1 MKSLRRFSF
10 TLWTLLVFS
19 ALLPNIEAQNSTTI
33 TAASTNTETTITAA
47 PTTTTTERTTMT
59 TEPATASK
67 APVNV
72 SNLNVESIT
81 TSSVKVIWNKT
92 DVASYRVY
100 WTKGEITS
108 NETVTQNFKN
118 ITGLDPGVQYTISV
132 TAVAND
138 NTTEGHPDMVT
149 VYTKPEV
156 VTNLSV
162 FNVTTSSLLVNWT
175 KPKGSS
181 SFYRIHWKDGRINDQ
196 RNVSETSLTISNLT
210 AGEQY
215 TITVTAVAADKLTEG
230 ESKTSFNYT
239 KPEAVNNLTVTEVT
253 TTSVSLNWT
262 EPEGKRLFYTVKWEK
277 ENKHLITSETQANVT
292 ELNPGENYCFNVTAV
307 ATDNKTESDERNICG
322 FTKPEIVTN
331 LSVFNVTT
339 SSLFVYWT
347 KPKGS
352 SSFYRIHWKGGEI
365 SLQRNVSETYLTI
378 SNLTAG
384 EQYTITVTA
393 VAADKRT
400 EGKSETVV
408 KYTKPEAVNNLTVT
422 EVTTTSVSL
431 NWTEPEGK
439 RLFYTV
445 KWENE
450 NKHLNTSET
459 QANVTELNP
468 GENYCFNVTA
478 VATDNKTESDER
490 NICGFT
496 KPEVVTNLSVFNVTT
511 SSLFVYWTKPKGN
524 SSFYRVHWKGGRI
537 NDQINVSETSLTIS
551 NLTAGEQ
558 YTITVSAVAADKL
571 TEGKSETV
579 VIYTKPE
586 AVNNLTVTEVTTT
599 SVSVNWTEPE
609 GKRLFYT
616 VKWENGNKHLNT
628 SETQANVTELNPGE
642 NYCFNVTAV
651 ATDNKT
657 ESDERNICQFTKP
670 EVVTN
675 LSVFNVT
682 TSSLFVYWTKPKGSS
697 SFYRIHWKGG
707 EISLQRNVSETYLT
721 ISNLTAGEQ
730 YTITVSAVAADKLT
744 EGKSETV
751 VIYTKPEAVNN
762 LTVTEVTT
770 TSVSVNWTEPEGKRL
785 FYTVKWENGNKHLNT
800 SETQANVTELNPGE
814 NYCFNVTAVT
824 TDNKTESDERNI
836 CQFTKPE
843 VVTNLSVFNVTT
855 SSLFVYWTKPKGSS
869 SFYRI
874 HWKSGEISL
883 QRNVSETYL
892 TISNLTAGEQ
902 YTITVSAVA
911 ADNLTEGKSETV
923 VIYTKPEAVNNLT
936 VTEVTTTSVSL
947 NWTEPEG
954 KRLFYTV
961 KWENEN
967 KHLNTSETQAN
978 VTELN
983 PGKNYCFNVTAVAT
997 DNKTESDERNICG
1010 FTKPEVVTNLSVFN
1024 VTTSSLFVYWTK
1036 PKGNSSFYRVHWK
1049 GGRINDQ
1056 INVSETSLTISN
1068 LTAGEQYTITVSAVA
1083 ADKLTE
1089 GKSETVVIYTKPEA
1103 VNNLTVTEV
1112 TTTSVSLNWTEPE
1125 GKRLFYTVKW
1135 ENGNKHLNT
1144 SETQANVTELNPG
1157 ENYCFNVTAVA
1168 TDNKTESDERNICQ
1182 FTKPEVV
1189 TNLSVFN
1196 VTTSSLFVYW
1206 TKPKGS
1212 SSFYRI
1218 HWKSGEISLQ
1228 RNVSETYLTISN
1240 LTAGEQYTIT
1250 VSAVAADNLTEGKSE
1265 TVVIYTKPEAVN
1277 NLTVTEVTTT
1287 SVSLNWTEPEGKRL
1301 FYTVKWENENKH
1313 LNTSET
1319 QANVTEL
1326 NPGKNYCFNVTA
1338 VATDNKTESDERNI
1352 CGFTKPEVV
1361 TNLSVFNVTTSS
1373 LFVYWTK
1380 PKGNSSF
1387 YRVHWKG
1394 GRINDQIN
1402 VSETSLT
1409 ISNLTAG
1416 EQYTITVTAVAADK
1430 LTEGKSETVVIYTK
1444 PEAVNNLTVTEVT
1457 TTSVS
1462 VNWTEPEGKRL
1473 FYTVKWENGNKHLNT
1488 SETQANV
1495 TELTPGENYCFNVT
1509 AVATD
1514 NKTESDERNICQFT
1528 KPEVVTNLSV
1538 FNVTTSSLF
1547 VYWTKPKGSS
1557 SFYRIHWKGGEIS
1570 LQRNVSETYL
1580 TISNLTAGEQYT
1592 ITVTAV
1598 AADKLTEGKS
1608 ETVVKYTK
1616 PEAVNNLTVTEVT
1629 TTSVSLNWTEP
1640 EGKRLFYTVKWEN
1653 ENKHLNTSETQAN
1666 VTELNP
1672 GENYCFN
1679 VTAVATD
1686 NKTESDERN
1695 ICGFTRP
1702 VKPVNIR
1709 VDSRTSDN
1717 INITW
1722 TLPEGRVDHYIVNI
1736 SNPSSNYNVTITN
1749 ATTAASSGLL
1759 PGRSFI
1765 FTVTAVAGTFTNT
1778 SDQFSFATYPLSV
1791 TSFNFTNRTNS
1802 SLNLQWVTPKT
1813 MDGALNI
1820 SYIITYNNPN
1830 DTVSKNRST
1839 EKTNIELNGLQSG
1852 TNYTINITTV
1862 GPEQLSSSPVT
1873 KYTYTLPNPVQNAK
1887 ASPISPTSIRVNWSQ
1902 PLNVQE
1908 YYQYRVQTYNSTG
1921 VLDNTYINKSST
1933 TSYDVPS
1940 LEPGFFYS
1948 INITTIVSSDTASN
1962 SVAVSSYTMPKAVTD
1977 LTVSFVG
1984 TTSIQLSWK
1993 TQMNFSNSCNY
2004 LVEALLG
2011 SERVQNSSTNFKNF
2025 TFNSLTPGTLYTFN
2039 VLTVHEGVSSTST
2052 SKMEYTIP
2060 AQVSDILVVG
2070 TTSSLSVNWTK
2081 AVGQVSSYLIQ
2092 LYNNTNSL
2100 IYNTNL
2106 TNETTQHTFEN
2117 LKPGVLYHVEVVTKS
2132 GPKESNRS
2140 VVYNATFPNPPGSI
2154 MVEFQTNSS
2163 IRFNWSL
2170 PANMDPPQNFTVF
2183 TKNDSYVTKNNS
2195 FLLENLESGS
2205 MYTVSVVTVGAWG
2218 YKSTIQSTQNYTRP
2232 NSVTGLTKTKITPS
2246 SVTLKWNQANSKPPY
2261 IYEVQLT
2268 SVLNVS
2274 QWKVVN
2280 YTTITF
2286 DGLKSG
2292 SKYNFTVTTVTEDYT
2307 RAESVKVF
2315 YYTSP
2320 YNITDLNA
2328 FTLNTTAV
2336 YLHWTKPYE
2345 YKVDFKYR
2353 VETTG
2358 CHNQTTNSEAEN
2370 VTFTDLISGT
2380 NCSFCVTVIAENGT
2394 EGKEIC
2400 TTQYTKPNV
2409 ALLNISNE
2417 GFNDSVLVS
2426 WTKPPGNVEKYELHL
2441 NCSSSPN
2448 QTAMPSVNNTFRFY
2462 NLHAAELCSAV
2473 MKSHSG
2479 TFEVP
2484 SEIVT
2489 TATYPNPPGNIGIQ
2503 KQSTSSI
2510 ELQWGQAPHMEH
2522 AFNYSYKLTYNY
2534 SQNEIPSNKT
2544 NYILSQLLSGT
2555 SYNISV
2561 TTVGPMYFE
2570 SKSVYKY
2577 VTTRPH
2583 NVKSLKLD
2591 PDEERINLSWILPD
2605 EYKDT
2610 YHFFVTWQ
2618 SHDWTY
2624 ARNDTTDGTL
2634 YSIPELTPGT
2644 DYNITIITKTSD
2656 GTGSAI
2662 ETVSNCTNA
2671 SPVKNLIG
2679 YGPNSGDAK
2688 IILDWDTPNGNYSNF
2703 KFTVTNTSTLSYANG
2718 PKHTISNLTY
2728 HSIYEIKVET
2738 QSCGNPS
2745 TPQSIT
2751 CQTGVAKPPAIPS
2764 TSVKQVSKTHKTF
2777 TLSIE
2782 TNLINNS
2789 KGPVTH
2795 VGILVTSD
2803 DIASIPDLEKFLV
2816 NTYPEWKSKS
2826 AIAYLATVMTYTQ
2839 TIRRS
2844 SVTLD
2849 FEIGNESKWEGYA
2862 NGPLDPTGS
2871 YKYAVVVCTYLV
2883 VDSGKIDTSK
2893 SVCSISDLSIVI
2905 ILDKDPA
2912 ITYIAIGATLGIFG
2926 VLFVILIGFII
2937 YWKRLSRK
2945 ESPDIQIQSME
2956 GKVSVAVRVEDFE
2969 AYYRKQKADSS
2980 CGFAE
2985 EFEDLK
2991 PVGTAQA
2998 KLHALALENKPKNR
3012 YNNVLPYDSS
3022 RVKLSVV
3029 HGSPNE
3035 DYINANYMPGYLSRK
3050 EFIAAQ
3056 GPLPATVNEF
3066 WRMVWE
3072 KNVQTV
3078 VMLTRCNEQGRVKC
3092 EQYWGPGTKY
3102 YEDIIVTTTS
3112 EIQLEDWTIRDFDIK
3127 NVKTTE
3133 VRSVRHFHFTAW
3145 PDHGVPETTE
3155 LLISFRHLVREHM
3168 NQYSRNSPT
3177 VVHCSAGVG
3186 RTGTFIAIDRLIFQ
3200 IERENIV
3207 DVYGIV
3213 HDLRMHRTL
3222 MVQTEDQYVFLN
3234 QCALDIIRART
3245 GNNVDLIYQNT
3256 AAISIYENVEPKR
3269 GY

>member
-19 ALLPNIEAQNSTTI
+19 ALLPNIEAQNSAIETATTALAATTTTATTSAATATATLVPTTATAVDAAVSTATTAPTTLTAASTTLTAAPTTSAAAPTTSTAAPTTFTAASTTSTAAPTTSTAAPTTSTAASTTLTAASTTLTASPTITATTITATSTNTVTTITAAPTITATTITAVPTTTITAVPTTTATTITAVPTTTITPASTNTVITITATPSTTATKITATPSTTATTITAASTTTATTI

-59 TEPATASK
+59 AEPTTAT
-67 APVNV
+67 PGNV

-81 TSSVKVIWNKT
+81 TSSVKVTWNKT
-92 DVASYRVY
+92 DDASYRVY

-118 ITGLDPGVQYTISV
+118 ITGLDPGVQYTINV
-132 TAVAND
+132 NAVAND

-149 VYTKPEV
+149 VYT
-156 VTNLSV
+156 
-162 FNVTTSSLLVNWT
+162 
-175 KPKGSS
+175 
-181 SFYRIHWKDGRINDQ
+181 
-196 RNVSETSLTISNLT
+196 
-210 AGEQY
+210 
-215 TITVTAVAADKLTEG
+215 
-230 ESKTSFNYT
+230 
-239 KPEAVNNLTVTEVT
+239 
-253 TTSVSLNWT
+253 
-262 EPEGKRLFYTVKWEK
+262 
-277 ENKHLITSETQANVT
+277 
-292 ELNPGENYCFNVTAV
+292 
-307 ATDNKTESDERNICG
+307 
-322 FTKPEIVTN
+322 
-331 LSVFNVTT
+331 
-339 SSLFVYWT
+339 
-347 KPKGS
+347 
-352 SSFYRIHWKGGEI
+352 
-365 SLQRNVSETYLTI
+365 
-378 SNLTAG
+378 
-384 EQYTITVTA
+384 
-393 VAADKRT
+393 
-400 EGKSETVV
+400 
-408 KYTKPEAVNNLTVT
+408 
-422 EVTTTSVSL
+422 
-431 NWTEPEGK
+431 
-439 RLFYTV
+439 
-445 KWENE
+445 
-450 NKHLNTSET
+450 
-459 QANVTELNP
+459 
-468 GENYCFNVTA
+468 
-478 VATDNKTESDER
+478 
-490 NICGFT
+490 
-496 KPEVVTNLSVFNVTT
+496 
-511 SSLFVYWTKPKGN
+511 
-524 SSFYRVHWKGGRI
+524 
-537 NDQINVSETSLTIS
+537 
-551 NLTAGEQ
+551 
-558 YTITVSAVAADKL
+558 
-571 TEGKSETV
+571 
-579 VIYTKPE
+579 
-586 AVNNLTVTEVTTT
+586 
-599 SVSVNWTEPE
+599 
-609 GKRLFYT
+609 
-616 VKWENGNKHLNT
+616 
-628 SETQANVTELNPGE
+628 
-642 NYCFNVTAV
+642 
-651 ATDNKT
+651 
-657 ESDERNICQFTKP
+657 
-670 EVVTN
+670 
-675 LSVFNVT
+675 
-682 TSSLFVYWTKPKGSS
+682 
-697 SFYRIHWKGG
+697 
-707 EISLQRNVSETYLT
+707 
-721 ISNLTAGEQ
+721 
-730 YTITVSAVAADKLT
+730 
-744 EGKSETV
+744 
-751 VIYTKPEAVNN
+751 
-762 LTVTEVTT
+762 
-770 TSVSVNWTEPEGKRL
+770 
-785 FYTVKWENGNKHLNT
+785 
-800 SETQANVTELNPGE
+800 
-814 NYCFNVTAVT
+814 
-824 TDNKTESDERNI
+824 
-836 CQFTKPE
+836 
-843 VVTNLSVFNVTT
+843 
-855 SSLFVYWTKPKGSS
+855 
-869 SFYRI
+869 
-874 HWKSGEISL
+874 
-883 QRNVSETYL
+883 
-892 TISNLTAGEQ
+892 
-902 YTITVSAVA
+902 
-911 ADNLTEGKSETV
+911 
-923 VIYTKPEAVNNLT
+923 
-936 VTEVTTTSVSL
+936 
-947 NWTEPEG
+947 
-954 KRLFYTV
+954 
-961 KWENEN
+961 
-967 KHLNTSETQAN
+967 
-978 VTELN
+978 
-983 PGKNYCFNVTAVAT
+983 
-997 DNKTESDERNICG
+997 
-1010 FTKPEVVTNLSVFN
+1010 
-1024 VTTSSLFVYWTK
+1024 
-1036 PKGNSSFYRVHWK
+1036 
-1049 GGRINDQ
+1049 
-1056 INVSETSLTISN
+1056 
-1068 LTAGEQYTITVSAVA
+1068 
-1083 ADKLTE
+1083 
-1089 GKSETVVIYTKPEA
+1089 
-1103 VNNLTVTEV
+1103 
-1112 TTTSVSLNWTEPE
+1112 
-1125 GKRLFYTVKW
+1125 
-1135 ENGNKHLNT
+1135 
-1144 SETQANVTELNPG
+1144 
-1157 ENYCFNVTAVA
+1157 
-1168 TDNKTESDERNICQ
+1168 
-1182 FTKPEVV
+1182 
-1189 TNLSVFN
+1189 
-1196 VTTSSLFVYW
+1196 
-1206 TKPKGS
+1206 
-1212 SSFYRI
+1212 
-1218 HWKSGEISLQ
+1218 
-1228 RNVSETYLTISN
+1228 
-1240 LTAGEQYTIT
+1240 
-1250 VSAVAADNLTEGKSE
+1250 
-1265 TVVIYTKPEAVN
+1265 
-1277 NLTVTEVTTT
+1277 
-1287 SVSLNWTEPEGKRL
+1287 
-1301 FYTVKWENENKH
+1301 
-1313 LNTSET
+1313 
-1319 QANVTEL
+1319 
-1326 NPGKNYCFNVTA
+1326 
-1338 VATDNKTESDERNI
+1338 
-1352 CGFTKPEVV
+1352 
-1361 TNLSVFNVTTSS
+1361 
-1373 LFVYWTK
+1373 
-1380 PKGNSSF
+1380 
-1387 YRVHWKG
+1387 
-1394 GRINDQIN
+1394 
-1402 VSETSLT
+1402 
-1409 ISNLTAG
+1409 
-1416 EQYTITVTAVAADK
+1416 
-1430 LTEGKSETVVIYTK
+1430 
-1444 PEAVNNLTVTEVT
+1444 
-1457 TTSVS
+1457 
-1462 VNWTEPEGKRL
+1462 
-1473 FYTVKWENGNKHLNT
+1473 
-1488 SETQANV
+1488 
-1495 TELTPGENYCFNVT
+1495 
-1509 AVATD
+1509 
-1514 NKTESDERNICQFT
+1514 
-1528 KPEVVTNLSV
+1528 
-1538 FNVTTSSLF
+1538 
-1547 VYWTKPKGSS
+1547 
-1557 SFYRIHWKGGEIS
+1557 
-1570 LQRNVSETYL
+1570 
-1580 TISNLTAGEQYT
+1580 
-1592 ITVTAV
+1592 
-1598 AADKLTEGKS
+1598 
-1608 ETVVKYTK
+1608 
-1616 PEAVNNLTVTEVT
+1616 
-1629 TTSVSLNWTEP
+1629 
-1640 EGKRLFYTVKWEN
+1640 
-1653 ENKHLNTSETQAN
+1653 
-1666 VTELNP
+1666 
-1672 GENYCFN
+1672 
-1679 VTAVATD
+1679 
-1686 NKTESDERN
+1686 
-1695 ICGFTRP
+1695 RP

-1709 VDSRTSDN
+1709 VESRTSDN

-1736 SNPSSNYNVTITN
+1736 SNASSNYNVTITN
-1749 ATTAASSGLL
+1749 ATTAAFSGLL

-1852 TNYTINITTV
+1852 TNYTISITTV

-2060 AQVSDILVVG
+2060 AQVSDILVIG

-2268 SVLNVS
+2268 SVVLNVS

-2336 YLHWTKPYE
+2336 YLNWTKPYE

-2370 VTFTDLISGT
+2370 VTFSDLISGT

-2426 WTKPPGNVEKYELHL
+2426 WTNPPGNVEKYKLNL

-2448 QTAMPSVNNTFRFY
+2448 QTAMPSFNNTFRFY

-2473 MKSHSG
+2473 MISHSG
-2479 TFEVP
+2479 TFKIP

-2570 SKSVYKY
+2570 SKSVDIY

-2610 YHFFVTWQ
+2610 YHFFVTWR

-2624 ARNDTTDGTL
+2624 VRSATTGGTL

-2644 DYNITIITKTSD
+2644 DYNIIIITKTSD
-2656 GTGSAI
+2656 GTESAI

-2671 SPVKNLIG
+2671 SPVKNLVWD
-2679 YGPNSGDAK
+2679 GPNSGDAK

-2745 TPQSIT
+2745 TPQWIT
-2751 CQTGVAKPPAIPS
+2751 CQTGVAKPPAISS
-2764 TSVKQVSKTHKTF
+2764 TFVKQVSKTHKTF

-2816 NTYPEWKSKS
+2816 NTYHEWKSKS
-2826 AIAYLATVMTYTQ
+2826 AKAYLATVMTYTQ

-2849 FEIGNESKWEGYA
+2849 FEIGNGSKWEGYA
-2862 NGPLDPTGS
+2862 NDPLDPTGS
-2871 YKYAVVVCTYLV
+2871 YRYAVVVCTYLV

-3029 HGSPNE
+3029 YGSPNE

>member
-1 MKSLRRFSF
+1 M
-10 TLWTLLVFS
+10 
-19 ALLPNIEAQNSTTI
+19 
-33 TAASTNTETTITAA
+33 
-47 PTTTTTERTTMT
+47 
-59 TEPATASK
+59 
-67 APVNV
+67 
-72 SNLNVESIT
+72 
-81 TSSVKVIWNKT
+81 
-92 DVASYRVY
+92 
-100 WTKGEITS
+100 
-108 NETVTQNFKN
+108 
-118 ITGLDPGVQYTISV
+118 
-132 TAVAND
+132 
-138 NTTEGHPDMVT
+138 
-149 VYTKPEV
+149 
-156 VTNLSV
+156 
-162 FNVTTSSLLVNWT
+162 
-175 KPKGSS
+175 
-181 SFYRIHWKDGRINDQ
+181 
-196 RNVSETSLTISNLT
+196 
-210 AGEQY
+210 
-215 TITVTAVAADKLTEG
+215 
-230 ESKTSFNYT
+230 
-239 KPEAVNNLTVTEVT
+239 
-253 TTSVSLNWT
+253 
-262 EPEGKRLFYTVKWEK
+262 
-277 ENKHLITSETQANVT
+277 
-292 ELNPGENYCFNVTAV
+292 
-307 ATDNKTESDERNICG
+307 ATDNKTESDERNIC
-322 FTKPEIVTN
+322 
-331 LSVFNVTT
+331 
-339 SSLFVYWT
+339 
-347 KPKGS
+347 
-352 SSFYRIHWKGGEI
+352 
-365 SLQRNVSETYLTI
+365 
-378 SNLTAG
+378 A
-384 EQYTITVTA
+384 
-393 VAADKRT
+393 
-400 EGKSETVV
+400 
-408 KYTKPEAVNNLTVT
+408 
-422 EVTTTSVSL
+422 
-431 NWTEPEGK
+431 
-439 RLFYTV
+439 
-445 KWENE
+445 
-450 NKHLNTSET
+450 
-459 QANVTELNP
+459 
-468 GENYCFNVTA
+468 
-478 VATDNKTESDER
+478 
-490 NICGFT
+490 
-496 KPEVVTNLSVFNVTT
+496 
-511 SSLFVYWTKPKGN
+511 
-524 SSFYRVHWKGGRI
+524 
-537 NDQINVSETSLTIS
+537 
-551 NLTAGEQ
+551 
-558 YTITVSAVAADKL
+558 
-571 TEGKSETV
+571 
-579 VIYTKPE
+579 
-586 AVNNLTVTEVTTT
+586 
-599 SVSVNWTEPE
+599 
-609 GKRLFYT
+609 
-616 VKWENGNKHLNT
+616 
-628 SETQANVTELNPGE
+628 
-642 NYCFNVTAV
+642 
-651 ATDNKT
+651 
-657 ESDERNICQFTKP
+657 FTKP

-707 EISLQRNVSETYLT
+707 EISLQRNVSET
-721 ISNLTAGEQ
+721 
-730 YTITVSAVAADKLT
+730 
-744 EGKSETV
+744 
-751 VIYTKPEAVNN
+751 
-762 LTVTEVTT
+762 
-770 TSVSVNWTEPEGKRL
+770 
-785 FYTVKWENGNKHLNT
+785 
-800 SETQANVTELNPGE
+800 
-814 NYCFNVTAVT
+814 
-824 TDNKTESDERNI
+824 
-836 CQFTKPE
+836 
-843 VVTNLSVFNVTT
+843 
-855 SSLFVYWTKPKGSS
+855 
-869 SFYRI
+869 
-874 HWKSGEISL
+874 
-883 QRNVSETYL
+883 
-892 TISNLTAGEQ
+892 
-902 YTITVSAVA
+902 
-911 ADNLTEGKSETV
+911 
-923 VIYTKPEAVNNLT
+923 
-936 VTEVTTTSVSL
+936 
-947 NWTEPEG
+947 
-954 KRLFYTV
+954 
-961 KWENEN
+961 
-967 KHLNTSETQAN
+967 
-978 VTELN
+978 
-983 PGKNYCFNVTAVAT
+983 
-997 DNKTESDERNICG
+997 
-1010 FTKPEVVTNLSVFN
+1010 
-1024 VTTSSLFVYWTK
+1024 
-1036 PKGNSSFYRVHWK
+1036 
-1049 GGRINDQ
+1049 
-1056 INVSETSLTISN
+1056 SLTISN
-1068 LTAGEQYTITVSAVA
+1068 LTAGEQYTI
-1083 ADKLTE
+1083 
-1089 GKSETVVIYTKPEA
+1089 
-1103 VNNLTVTEV
+1103 N
-1112 TTTSVSLNWTEPE
+1112 
-1125 GKRLFYTVKW
+1125 
-1135 ENGNKHLNT
+1135 
-1144 SETQANVTELNPG
+1144 
-1157 ENYCFNVTAVA
+1157 
-1168 TDNKTESDERNICQ
+1168 
-1182 FTKPEVV
+1182 
-1189 TNLSVFN
+1189 
-1196 VTTSSLFVYW
+1196 
-1206 TKPKGS
+1206 
-1212 SSFYRI
+1212 
-1218 HWKSGEISLQ
+1218 
-1228 RNVSETYLTISN
+1228 
-1240 LTAGEQYTIT
+1240 
-1250 VSAVAADNLTEGKSE
+1250 
-1265 TVVIYTKPEAVN
+1265 
-1277 NLTVTEVTTT
+1277 
-1287 SVSLNWTEPEGKRL
+1287 
-1301 FYTVKWENENKH
+1301 
-1313 LNTSET
+1313 
-1319 QANVTEL
+1319 
-1326 NPGKNYCFNVTA
+1326 
-1338 VATDNKTESDERNI
+1338 
-1352 CGFTKPEVV
+1352 
-1361 TNLSVFNVTTSS
+1361 
-1373 LFVYWTK
+1373 
-1380 PKGNSSF
+1380 
-1387 YRVHWKG
+1387 
-1394 GRINDQIN
+1394 
-1402 VSETSLT
+1402 
-1409 ISNLTAG
+1409 
-1416 EQYTITVTAVAADK
+1416 VTAVAADK
-1430 LTEGKSETVVIYTK
+1430 LTEGK
-1444 PEAVNNLTVTEVT
+1444 N
-1457 TTSVS
+1457 
-1462 VNWTEPEGKRL
+1462 
-1473 FYTVKWENGNKHLNT
+1473 
-1488 SETQANV
+1488 
-1495 TELTPGENYCFNVT
+1495 
-1509 AVATD
+1509 
-1514 NKTESDERNICQFT
+1514 
-1528 KPEVVTNLSV
+1528 
-1538 FNVTTSSLF
+1538 
-1547 VYWTKPKGSS
+1547 
-1557 SFYRIHWKGGEIS
+1557 
-1570 LQRNVSETYL
+1570 
-1580 TISNLTAGEQYT
+1580 
-1592 ITVTAV
+1592 
-1598 AADKLTEGKS
+1598 
-1608 ETVVKYTK
+1608 ETVVKY
-1616 PEAVNNLTVTEVT
+1616 
-1629 TTSVSLNWTEP
+1629 
-1640 EGKRLFYTVKWEN
+1640 
-1653 ENKHLNTSETQAN
+1653 
-1666 VTELNP
+1666 
-1672 GENYCFN
+1672 
-1679 VTAVATD
+1679 
-1686 NKTESDERN
+1686 
-1695 ICGFTRP
+1695 TRP

-1709 VDSRTSDN
+1709 VESRTSDN

-1736 SNPSSNYNVTITN
+1736 SNASSNYNVTITN
-1749 ATTAASSGLL
+1749 ATTAAFSGLL

-1852 TNYTINITTV
+1852 TNYTISITTV

-2060 AQVSDILVVG
+2060 AQVSDILVIG

-2268 SVLNVS
+2268 SVVLNVS

-2336 YLHWTKPYE
+2336 YLNWTKPYE

-2370 VTFTDLISGT
+2370 VTFSDLISGT

-2426 WTKPPGNVEKYELHL
+2426 WTNPPGNVEKYKLNL

-2448 QTAMPSVNNTFRFY
+2448 QTAMPSFNNTFRFY

-2473 MKSHSG
+2473 MISHSG
-2479 TFEVP
+2479 TFKIP

-2570 SKSVYKY
+2570 SKSVDIY

-2610 YHFFVTWQ
+2610 YHFFVTWR

-2624 ARNDTTDGTL
+2624 VRSATTGGTL

-2644 DYNITIITKTSD
+2644 DYNIIIITKTSD
-2656 GTGSAI
+2656 GTESAI

-2671 SPVKNLIG
+2671 SPVKNLVWD
-2679 YGPNSGDAK
+2679 GPNSGDAK

-2745 TPQSIT
+2745 TPQWIT
-2751 CQTGVAKPPAIPS
+2751 CQTGVAKPPAISS
-2764 TSVKQVSKTHKTF
+2764 TFVKQVSKTHKTF

-2816 NTYPEWKSKS
+2816 NTYHEWKSKS
-2826 AIAYLATVMTYTQ
+2826 AKAYLATVMTYTQ

-2849 FEIGNESKWEGYA
+2849 FEIGNGSKWEGYA
-2862 NGPLDPTGS
+2862 NDPLDPTGS
-2871 YKYAVVVCTYLV
+2871 YRYAVVVCTYLV

-3029 HGSPNE
+3029 YGSPNE

>member
-19 ALLPNIEAQNSTTI
+19 ALLPNIEAQNSAIETATTALAATTTTATTSAATATATLVPTTATAVDAAVSTATTAPTTLTAASTTLTAAPTTSAAAPTTSTAAPTTSTAAPTTFTAASTTSTAAPTTSTAAPTTSTAASTTLTAASTTLTASPTITATTI
-33 TAASTNTETTITAA
+33 TATSTNTVTTITAVPTITVTTITA
-47 PTTTTTERTTMT
+47 VPTTTITAVPTTTITAVPTTTTTERTTMT

-181 SFYRIHWKDGRINDQ
+181 SFYRIHWKGGRINDQ

-230 ESKTSFNYT
+230 ESKTSFN
-239 KPEAVNNLTVTEVT
+239 
-253 TTSVSLNWT
+253 
-262 EPEGKRLFYTVKWEK
+262 
-277 ENKHLITSETQANVT
+277 
-292 ELNPGENYCFNVTAV
+292 
-307 ATDNKTESDERNICG
+307 
-322 FTKPEIVTN
+322 
-331 LSVFNVTT
+331 
-339 SSLFVYWT
+339 
-347 KPKGS
+347 
-352 SSFYRIHWKGGEI
+352 
-365 SLQRNVSETYLTI
+365 
-378 SNLTAG
+378 
-384 EQYTITVTA
+384 
-393 VAADKRT
+393 
-400 EGKSETVV
+400 
-408 KYTKPEAVNNLTVT
+408 
-422 EVTTTSVSL
+422 
-431 NWTEPEGK
+431 
-439 RLFYTV
+439 
-445 KWENE
+445 
-450 NKHLNTSET
+450 
-459 QANVTELNP
+459 
-468 GENYCFNVTA
+468 
-478 VATDNKTESDER
+478 
-490 NICGFT
+490 
-496 KPEVVTNLSVFNVTT
+496 
-511 SSLFVYWTKPKGN
+511 
-524 SSFYRVHWKGGRI
+524 
-537 NDQINVSETSLTIS
+537 
-551 NLTAGEQ
+551 
-558 YTITVSAVAADKL
+558 
-571 TEGKSETV
+571 
-579 VIYTKPE
+579 
-586 AVNNLTVTEVTTT
+586 
-599 SVSVNWTEPE
+599 
-609 GKRLFYT
+609 
-616 VKWENGNKHLNT
+616 
-628 SETQANVTELNPGE
+628 
-642 NYCFNVTAV
+642 
-651 ATDNKT
+651 
-657 ESDERNICQFTKP
+657 
-670 EVVTN
+670 
-675 LSVFNVT
+675 
-682 TSSLFVYWTKPKGSS
+682 
-697 SFYRIHWKGG
+697 
-707 EISLQRNVSETYLT
+707 
-721 ISNLTAGEQ
+721 
-730 YTITVSAVAADKLT
+730 
-744 EGKSETV
+744 
-751 VIYTKPEAVNN
+751 
-762 LTVTEVTT
+762 
-770 TSVSVNWTEPEGKRL
+770 
-785 FYTVKWENGNKHLNT
+785 
-800 SETQANVTELNPGE
+800 
-814 NYCFNVTAVT
+814 
-824 TDNKTESDERNI
+824 
-836 CQFTKPE
+836 
-843 VVTNLSVFNVTT
+843 
-855 SSLFVYWTKPKGSS
+855 
-869 SFYRI
+869 
-874 HWKSGEISL
+874 
-883 QRNVSETYL
+883 
-892 TISNLTAGEQ
+892 
-902 YTITVSAVA
+902 
-911 ADNLTEGKSETV
+911 
-923 VIYTKPEAVNNLT
+923 
-936 VTEVTTTSVSL
+936 
-947 NWTEPEG
+947 
-954 KRLFYTV
+954 
-961 KWENEN
+961 
-967 KHLNTSETQAN
+967 
-978 VTELN
+978 
-983 PGKNYCFNVTAVAT
+983 
-997 DNKTESDERNICG
+997 
-1010 FTKPEVVTNLSVFN
+1010 
-1024 VTTSSLFVYWTK
+1024 
-1036 PKGNSSFYRVHWK
+1036 
-1049 GGRINDQ
+1049 
-1056 INVSETSLTISN
+1056 
-1068 LTAGEQYTITVSAVA
+1068 
-1083 ADKLTE
+1083 
-1089 GKSETVVIYTKPEA
+1089 
-1103 VNNLTVTEV
+1103 
-1112 TTTSVSLNWTEPE
+1112 
-1125 GKRLFYTVKW
+1125 
-1135 ENGNKHLNT
+1135 
-1144 SETQANVTELNPG
+1144 
-1157 ENYCFNVTAVA
+1157 
-1168 TDNKTESDERNICQ
+1168 
-1182 FTKPEVV
+1182 
-1189 TNLSVFN
+1189 
-1196 VTTSSLFVYW
+1196 
-1206 TKPKGS
+1206 
-1212 SSFYRI
+1212 
-1218 HWKSGEISLQ
+1218 
-1228 RNVSETYLTISN
+1228 
-1240 LTAGEQYTIT
+1240 
-1250 VSAVAADNLTEGKSE
+1250 
-1265 TVVIYTKPEAVN
+1265 
-1277 NLTVTEVTTT
+1277 
-1287 SVSLNWTEPEGKRL
+1287 
-1301 FYTVKWENENKH
+1301 
-1313 LNTSET
+1313 
-1319 QANVTEL
+1319 
-1326 NPGKNYCFNVTA
+1326 
-1338 VATDNKTESDERNI
+1338 
-1352 CGFTKPEVV
+1352 
-1361 TNLSVFNVTTSS
+1361 
-1373 LFVYWTK
+1373 
-1380 PKGNSSF
+1380 
-1387 YRVHWKG
+1387 
-1394 GRINDQIN
+1394 
-1402 VSETSLT
+1402 
-1409 ISNLTAG
+1409 
-1416 EQYTITVTAVAADK
+1416 
-1430 LTEGKSETVVIYTK
+1430 
-1444 PEAVNNLTVTEVT
+1444 
-1457 TTSVS
+1457 
-1462 VNWTEPEGKRL
+1462 
-1473 FYTVKWENGNKHLNT
+1473 
-1488 SETQANV
+1488 
-1495 TELTPGENYCFNVT
+1495 
-1509 AVATD
+1509 
-1514 NKTESDERNICQFT
+1514 
-1528 KPEVVTNLSV
+1528 
-1538 FNVTTSSLF
+1538 
-1547 VYWTKPKGSS
+1547 
-1557 SFYRIHWKGGEIS
+1557 
-1570 LQRNVSETYL
+1570 
-1580 TISNLTAGEQYT
+1580 
-1592 ITVTAV
+1592 
-1598 AADKLTEGKS
+1598 
-1608 ETVVKYTK
+1608 
-1616 PEAVNNLTVTEVT
+1616 
-1629 TTSVSLNWTEP
+1629 
-1640 EGKRLFYTVKWEN
+1640 
-1653 ENKHLNTSETQAN
+1653 
-1666 VTELNP
+1666 
-1672 GENYCFN
+1672 
-1679 VTAVATD
+1679 
-1686 NKTESDERN
+1686 
-1695 ICGFTRP
+1695 
-1702 VKPVNIR
+1702 
-1709 VDSRTSDN
+1709 
-1717 INITW
+1717 
-1722 TLPEGRVDHYIVNI
+1722 
-1736 SNPSSNYNVTITN
+1736 
-1749 ATTAASSGLL
+1749 
-1759 PGRSFI
+1759 
-1765 FTVTAVAGTFTNT
+1765 
-1778 SDQFSFATYPLSV
+1778 
-1791 TSFNFTNRTNS
+1791 
-1802 SLNLQWVTPKT
+1802 
-1813 MDGALNI
+1813 
-1820 SYIITYNNPN
+1820 
-1830 DTVSKNRST
+1830 
-1839 EKTNIELNGLQSG
+1839 
-1852 TNYTINITTV
+1852 
-1862 GPEQLSSSPVT
+1862 
-1873 KYTYTLPNPVQNAK
+1873 
-1887 ASPISPTSIRVNWSQ
+1887 
-1902 PLNVQE
+1902 
-1908 YYQYRVQTYNSTG
+1908 
-1921 VLDNTYINKSST
+1921 
-1933 TSYDVPS
+1933 
-1940 LEPGFFYS
+1940 
-1948 INITTIVSSDTASN
+1948 
-1962 SVAVSSYTMPKAVTD
+1962 
-1977 LTVSFVG
+1977 
-1984 TTSIQLSWK
+1984 
-1993 TQMNFSNSCNY
+1993 
-2004 LVEALLG
+2004 
-2011 SERVQNSSTNFKNF
+2011 
-2025 TFNSLTPGTLYTFN
+2025 
-2039 VLTVHEGVSSTST
+2039 
-2052 SKMEYTIP
+2052 YTIP

-2218 YKSTIQSTQNYTRP
+2218 YKSTIQSTQN
-2232 NSVTGLTKTKITPS
+2232 
-2246 SVTLKWNQANSKPPY
+2246 
-2261 IYEVQLT
+2261 
-2268 SVLNVS
+2268 
-2274 QWKVVN
+2274 
-2280 YTTITF
+2280 
-2286 DGLKSG
+2286 
-2292 SKYNFTVTTVTEDYT
+2292 
-2307 RAESVKVF
+2307 
-2315 YYTSP
+2315 
-2320 YNITDLNA
+2320 
-2328 FTLNTTAV
+2328 
-2336 YLHWTKPYE
+2336 
-2345 YKVDFKYR
+2345 
-2353 VETTG
+2353 
-2358 CHNQTTNSEAEN
+2358 
-2370 VTFTDLISGT
+2370 
-2380 NCSFCVTVIAENGT
+2380 
-2394 EGKEIC
+2394 
-2400 TTQYTKPNV
+2400 YTKPNV